1 MIDSAAGG
9 RAPTQDDGRQL
20 RSLRLWLLASLGL
33 LFVLVMAFAGP
44 LSIDGNRDQ
53 GPSLEAILRVV
64 VLAVALPLLM
74 AMLARRV
81 LAPAEE
87 LGQAH
92 DRLQRLYQEARL
104 DALIDP
110 ITGLGNHRAFQEE
123 LERQVSDAQRH
134 RHPLALVLADLDDL
148 KRVNDERGHAGG
160 DELLGAM
167 GRLVVAFSRTADRGF
182 RIGGDEFAILLPRAD
197 LGEAEGVVRRLLASA
212 LNPERSASVSSR
224 PFSFSAGVSSFPAPA
239 ADGRHLVR
247 QADAAL
253 YWAKGHGRT
262 DVQVFDPERHGAAAD
277 RRSPGELAAAVAAV
291 AEQQLL
297 IPFYQT
303 IYDLRSGAVV
313 GIEALVRPTEDS
325 GFADAHALFSAAEA
339 GERSVEL
346 DRVCLGTVAA
356 GVQLPPGDA
365 FFSVNIS
372 PRTME
377 TEQFRV
383 SELVALIAPHG
394 IPPSRLVLELT
405 EREAVE
411 DMARLR
417 SNVERCQA
425 EGIRVAADDVGA
437 GSAGLRLLSEI
448 RFDIVKI
455 DLSLVQGGVL
465 RESALAVLKAIRDI
479 GLQSGAMV
487 VAEGI
492 ETADQLEVVRAL
504 DLAAG
509 QGFLLSPPGNEV
521 RSDALDLKSLLEAH
535 AARRRAMGA
544 WFDLDVAS

>member
-1 MIDSAAGG
+1 
-9 RAPTQDDGRQL
+9 
-20 RSLRLWLLASLGL
+20 
-33 LFVLVMAFAGP
+33 
-44 LSIDGNRDQ
+44 
-53 GPSLEAILRVV
+53 
-64 VLAVALPLLM
+64 
-74 AMLARRV
+74 
-81 LAPAEE
+81 
-87 LGQAH
+87 
-92 DRLQRLYQEARL
+92 
-104 DALIDP
+104 
-110 ITGLGNHRAFQEE
+110 
-123 LERQVSDAQRH
+123 
-134 RHPLALVLADLDDL
+134 
-148 KRVNDERGHAGG
+148 
-160 DELLGAM
+160 
-167 GRLVVAFSRTADRGF
+167 
-182 RIGGDEFAILLPRAD
+182 
-197 LGEAEGVVRRLLASA
+197 
-212 LNPERSASVSSR
+212 
-224 PFSFSAGVSSFPAPA
+224 
-239 ADGRHLVR
+239 
-247 QADAAL
+247 
-253 YWAKGHGRT
+253 
-262 DVQVFDPERHGAAAD
+262 
-277 RRSPGELAAAVAAV
+277 
-291 AEQQLL
+291 
-297 IPFYQT
+297 
-303 IYDLRSGAVV
+303 
-313 GIEALVRPTEDS
+313 
-325 GFADAHALFSAAEA
+325 
-339 GERSVEL
+339 
-346 DRVCLGTVAA
+346 
-356 GVQLPPGDA
+356 
-365 FFSVNIS
+365 
-372 PRTME
+372 ME

-479 GLQSGAMV
+479 GLRSGAMV

>member
-9 RAPTQDDGRQL
+9 RAHTQDDRRQL

-44 LSIDGNRDQ
+44 LSIDGNRDE

-64 VLAVALPLLM
+64 VLALALPLLM

-134 RHPLALVLADLDDL
+134 RHPLALVIADLDDL

-167 GRLVVAFSRTADRGF
+167 GRLVVAYSRTADRGF

-212 LNPERSASVSSR
+212 LNPERSASVSSQ

-239 ADGRHLVR
+239 TDGRDLVR

-339 GERSVEL
+339 AERSVEL

-356 GVQLPPGDA
+356 GGQMPPGNA

-383 SELVALIAPHG
+383 SELVALVAPHG

-448 RFDIVKI
+448 RFDIVKL

-465 RESALAVLKAIRDI
+465 RDSALAVLKAIRDI

-504 DLAAG
+504 ELAAG

-521 RSDALDLKSLLEAH
+521 RSEALDLKSLLEAH